1 MKTLI
6 ATPVMAAAILG
17 LTAVSAPA
25 QAAAAMAHA
34 GLEVRFCPAQVA
46 HPYPLDSL
54 RSVHGLLLQ
63 NVAVINHGPPV
74 RLEALEIDLLR
85 AGEAVDS
92 RTLSG
97 PSLEASVKGGLAARD
112 QGLFDLFGFQVCDG
126 ALLNGAPLA
135 DDAVLETGEALI
147 VMQQPFAWK
156 GGRDAVRVTARGTR
170 SGQGVTGEG
179 RIRLDGATSKTDF
192 RFPLGRGTKLAAA
205 GASFHSTH
213 RWGVPEEF
221 ALDIVQLG
229 PNLRTHTGAGE
240 AHSDFFAYGAEVLA
254 AADGK
259 VAQIITGSSQK
270 PPLLLGPGEAMEAY
284 MGRVMAQQGENLA
297 AGLPGIVGEGVILDH
312 GNGEY
317 SVYAHLVPGSVTVR
331 QGQAIKAGDG
341 LGRLGSS
348 GNSTE
353 AHLHFQVC
361 DRPQAL
367 SCAGIVPTFAGI
379 SIANT
384 DGPRP
389 LQSGDLVVVP

>member
-1 MKTLI
+1 MKASI
-6 ATPVMAAAILG
+6 ATPVMAAAVLG
-17 LTAVSAPA
+17 LAAASAPA
-25 QAAAAMAHA
+25 QAAAAMNPAS
-34 GLEVRFCPAQVA
+34 LEVRFCPAQVA
-46 HPYPLDSL
+46 HPYPLDSQ
-54 RSVHGLLLQ
+54 RSVQGLLLQ
-63 NVAVINHGPPV
+63 NVAIINHGPPV

-85 AGEAVDS
+85 AGEVLDR
-92 RTLSG
+92 RTVSG
-97 PSLEASVKGGLAARD
+97 PGLEASVKGGLAARD

-126 ALLNGAPLA
+126 ALLNGALLA
-135 DDAVLETGEALI
+135 DDAVLETGEAVI

-156 GGRDAVRVTARGTR
+156 GGRDAVRVKARGMR
-170 SGQGVTGEG
+170 GGQGVTGEG
-179 RIRLDGATSKTDF
+179 RIRLDGATSKTVF
-192 RFPLGRGTKLAAA
+192 RFPLGQGTWLAAG

-221 ALDIVQLG
+221 ALDIVQMG
-229 PNLRTHTGAGE
+229 PNLRTHTGTGE
-240 AHSDFFAYGAEVLA
+240 AHSDFFAYGAEVVA
-254 AADGK
+254 AADGT
-259 VAQIITGSSQK
+259 VVQVITGGRQS
-270 PPLLLGPGEAMEAY
+270 PPMLPGPGETMDAY
-284 MGRVMAQQGENLA
+284 MGRVMTKQGENLA
-297 AGLPGIVGEGVILDH
+297 AGLSGIIGEGVVLDH